1 MESDSTAHR
10 KFNFPP
16 FPSAPEHVTI
26 VPFRDF
32 KDNGLKIQE
41 DDYDGPEVDALN
53 IPTVVI
59 EKRHAGDVC
68 KTRSERTMSV
78 VAPQG
83 GSQNEAQSS
92 ELPQQRTWLH
102 RWEDLSTRKSCER
115 YNRNQNRA
123 DRIHQATRVFNTGRP
138 WPKTDKHVR
147 EQWDQFQLY
156 IGILNIMP
164 IWKPIQD
171 SIELE
176 DDADVEDD
184 FDDDEDL
191 FSPDPK
197 EITRRVEMSTERGE
211 RSSYQKKNP
220 RPRPPYENYD
230 KPPVAVKSQQE
241 IDQLLQESRERKADR
256 LNEFLNNPKERVQ
269 VYLSSYMRKQGL
281 HYVDR
286 NLTLIPLLIRFY
298 INFLVKE
305 EVFSVE
311 SEPELIASLHEALI
325 IINLAEFELPLTSQ
339 ITKSLPWNDVFSGGC
354 EELFDV
360 RSKEQEMSAL
370 EWAQR
375 NQGLF
380 SDVESGENGVS
391 STAAATVASTPPAE
405 EAKELEL
412 EVDIDIVTPTT
423 EQNSDDVLETPTQQK
438 NDAPSPV
445 TTSSSS
451 PWGSDEGT
459 AMDNSEPPAN
469 TFGSWNTD
477 LDKADPSAAGWG
489 GMELDDITENL
500 WGGDDADTWE
510 IPPPPT
516 LFPILGPTAL
526 PLTHTSGIV
535 EWSMRRIRYVV
546 NPGDDNDSSAA
557 NVIASKFPS
566 DGPSADAVESDFSSR
581 LSKVVMEP
589 WLDWETSGEEGDTAS
604 PQIKGTSRGSV
615 KVYEEGQGVMYEYD
629 SDVRSN
635 AFAAAP
641 SPNGTSLP
649 AHDPLKHTIT
659 LLVAPETAKLLRV
672 GMGLGATWVQ
682 IARQTD
688 LRNEQEVR
696 ETEIEGSGGES
707 ISSPDGSGDSDIHG
721 RFWYLSNLLIVLPS
735 FHIV

>member
-10 KFNFPP
+10 KYKFPP
-16 FPSAPEHVTI
+16 FPSAPEHVTV
-26 VPFRDF
+26 VPFEDF
-32 KDNGLKIQE
+32 KENGLKIQN
-41 DDYDGPEVDALN
+41 DDYDGPEVDTLN

-59 EKRHAGDVC
+59 GKRHAGDVC

-78 VAPQG
+78 VAPQD
-83 GSQNEAQSS
+83 EAQSF

-102 RWEDLSTRKSCER
+102 RWEDLSTRRSCER

-164 IWKPIQD
+164 IWRPIQD

-197 EITRRVEMSTERGE
+197 KITRR
-211 RSSYQKKNP
+211 
-220 RPRPPYENYD
+220 
-230 KPPVAVKSQQE
+230 
-241 IDQLLQESRERKADR
+241 SRDRKADR
-256 LNEFLNNPKERVQ
+256 LDEFLNNPKERVQ

-298 INFLVKE
+298 INFLIKE

-311 SEPELIASLHEALI
+311 SESELIASLHEALI

-360 RSKEQEMSAL
+360 RSKEQEISAL

-380 SDVESGENGVS
+380 LDVESRENGV
-391 STAAATVASTPPAE
+391 
-405 EAKELEL
+405 
-412 EVDIDIVTPTT
+412 
-423 EQNSDDVLETPTQQK
+423 K

-445 TTSSSS
+445 TTSPSS

-459 AMDNSEPPAN
+459 AMDNFEPPAN

-477 LDKADPSAAGWG
+477 LHKADPSAAGWG

-500 WGGDDADTWE
+500 WVGDDVDTWE

-526 PLTHTSGIV
+526 PLTHTSGVV
-535 EWSMRRIRYVV
+535 EWSMRRIRSVV

-557 NVIASKFPS
+557 NVIASKFLS
-566 DGPSADAVESDFSSR
+566 DGPSANAVEFDFSSR

-615 KVYEEGQGVMYEYD
+615 KVYEKGQGVMYEYD

-707 ISSPDGSGDSDIHG
+707 MSSPDGSGDSDIHG

>member
-1 MESDSTAHR
+1 
-10 KFNFPP
+10 
-16 FPSAPEHVTI
+16 
-26 VPFRDF
+26 
-32 KDNGLKIQE
+32 
-41 DDYDGPEVDALN
+41 
-53 IPTVVI
+53 
-59 EKRHAGDVC
+59 
-68 KTRSERTMSV
+68 
-78 VAPQG
+78 
-83 GSQNEAQSS
+83 
-92 ELPQQRTWLH
+92 
-102 RWEDLSTRKSCER
+102 
-115 YNRNQNRA
+115 
-123 DRIHQATRVFNTGRP
+123 
-138 WPKTDKHVR
+138 
-147 EQWDQFQLY
+147 
-156 IGILNIMP
+156 
-164 IWKPIQD
+164 
-171 SIELE
+171 
-176 DDADVEDD
+176 
-184 FDDDEDL
+184 
-191 FSPDPK
+191 
-197 EITRRVEMSTERGE
+197 
-211 RSSYQKKNP
+211 
-220 RPRPPYENYD
+220 
-230 KPPVAVKSQQE
+230 
-241 IDQLLQESRERKADR
+241 
-256 LNEFLNNPKERVQ
+256 
-269 VYLSSYMRKQGL
+269 
-281 HYVDR
+281 
-286 NLTLIPLLIRFY
+286 
-298 INFLVKE
+298 
-305 EVFSVE
+305 
-311 SEPELIASLHEALI
+311 
-325 IINLAEFELPLTSQ
+325 
-339 ITKSLPWNDVFSGGC
+339 
-354 EELFDV
+354 
-360 RSKEQEMSAL
+360 
-370 EWAQR
+370 
-375 NQGLF
+375 
-380 SDVESGENGVS
+380 
-391 STAAATVASTPPAE
+391 
-405 EAKELEL
+405 
-412 EVDIDIVTPTT
+412 
-423 EQNSDDVLETPTQQK
+423 
-438 NDAPSPV
+438 
-445 TTSSSS
+445 
-451 PWGSDEGT
+451 
-459 AMDNSEPPAN
+459 MDNSEPPAN

-615 KVYEEGQGVMYEYD
+615 KVYEKGQGVMYEYD

>member
-10 KFNFPP
+10 KYNFPP
-16 FPSAPEHVTI
+16 FPSALEHVNI
-26 VPFRDF
+26 VPLRDF
-32 KDNGLKIQE
+32 KENGLKIQE
-41 DDYDGPEVDALN
+41 DDYEGPEVDALN

-83 GSQNEAQSS
+83 GSQNEAQSF

-102 RWEDLSTRKSCER
+102 RWEDLSTRRSCER

-123 DRIHQATRVFNTGRP
+123 DRIHQATRVFNAGRP

-147 EQWDQFQLY
+147 EQWNQFQLY

-184 FDDDEDL
+184 FDDDDDL

-197 EITRRVEMSTERGE
+197 ETTRR
-211 RSSYQKKNP
+211 
-220 RPRPPYENYD
+220 
-230 KPPVAVKSQQE
+230 
-241 IDQLLQESRERKADR
+241 SRDRKADR

-281 HYVDR
+281 HYVYR

-298 INFLVKE
+298 INFLLKE
-305 EVFSVE
+305 EVFSVQ
-311 SEPELIASLHEALI
+311 SEPELIASLLEALTI
-325 IINLAEFELPLTSQ
+325 LNLAESELPLTSL

-360 RSKEQEMSAL
+360 RSKEQEISASD
-370 EWAQR
+370 WARR

-391 STAAATVASTPPAE
+391 STAAATVAEHYKLTFAE
-405 EAKELEL
+405 
-412 EVDIDIVTPTT
+412 
-423 EQNSDDVLETPTQQK
+423 

-445 TTSSSS
+445 TTSSSG
-451 PWGSDEGT
+451 PWDSDEGT
-459 AMDNSEPPAN
+459 AMDNSEP
-469 TFGSWNTD
+469 GSWNTD
-477 LDKADPSAAGWG
+477 LGKANPSAAGWG

-500 WGGDDADTWE
+500 WGRDDVDTWE

-535 EWSMRRIRYVV
+535 EWSMRRIRSVI
-546 NPGDDNDSSAA
+546 NPGDDNDSPAA
-557 NVIASKFPS
+557 NVIASKFLS
-566 DGPSADAVESDFSSR
+566 DGPSTDAVESDFSSR

-615 KVYEEGQGVMYEYD
+615 KVYEKGQGVMYEYD

-659 LLVAPETAKLLRV
+659 LLVEPETAKLLRV

-688 LRNEQEVR
+688 LRNEREVR
-696 ETEIEGSGGES
+696 ETETEGSGGEAM
-707 ISSPDGSGDSDIHG
+707 SSPDSSGDSDIHG
-721 RFWYLSNLLIVLPS
+721 RFWYLSDLLIVLPS